1 MSIQD
6 IDARLWQDPLEAIE
20 SKQHQPGTLSLYEKR
35 THSVELVRE
44 NLTKDATAPLILAV
58 MVNGT
63 GYPEKIERRLRDRVA
78 VENALA
84 RAGYSPNDPEHLG
97 SFTIPWSRYP
107 ENLCDI
113 KSSPPVPT
121 SSATPKTVWEGNIDS
136 THLALTAG
144 PKASSLVEAPNR
156 ESGSPSWRR
165 GSDDKALLGSEDH
178 TPLTVPFELHKP
190 DPVGM
195 TTPPCDNVL
204 VLWLRQ
210 NFFDDAPLARLA
222 QLFSWFQKSDGTLCA
237 KVKILGPDTSDSLLK
252 LVQEVCHA
260 KPPEW
265 AEVEGILSGSSLFAF
280 RPSASDKIL
289 LENDSA
295 RDGTVKAL
303 IEQGCRGLRFYRTT
317 ATDNAL
323 LKELKRE
330 LSRRHI
336 KPRRDPIAIISEQ
349 DTLFARALPAS
360 FDLLLYGRREPPA
373 NVELLTYLRG
383 IDGRTVVTGSNVPS
397 TTSGV
402 TAPAMTA
409 TPNSTSIVNQRGPRE
424 VPEGTDES
432 DYIRRLASE
441 ISILDT
447 LRDAESNG
455 GRLRRKLRMNGA
467 GIEAIGVLGSD
478 IYDKLE
484 ILHALRPRLRAK
496 VFFTTGL
503 DARFYHPQELSA
515 TRNLVV
521 VSGFGLSLNRYYQA
535 SIPPFR
541 DHNQTAAFAAA
552 LCALGVMDAD
562 KVNFNKSPRVFEISK
577 RGAIDLSIDSKSEL
591 AEFNNATTR
600 LDPSEDIHPA
610 RHDLRNWWEKTTI
623 GKLNWWQKIDWWR
636 LAPGLS
642 VLILIGS
649 VLFGRRYVWSDRER
663 HSIAKSTTI
672 AIAVSILLILAI
684 LAPLYYWQRL
694 KGEPVNLFE
703 GDSMWPSEAIRLL
716 VFFLSV
722 HFVVRSLILLK
733 ENEEEIAP
741 AFGFNRITPVRVKL
755 RDLFLWKSKNR
766 KEQDIRT
773 LWGEYLYRSQTRLR
787 LIGTFFWFVLY
798 VLAVSFIW
806 MGTGNM
812 STPARGN
819 LMFNIDVIA
828 VLLAMAFSTFLT
840 LFVMHATL
848 LDARFTRVLSKW
860 PTKWPL
866 SVRKKHQQKGIADV
880 TGEYLDVVLIAR
892 RTRAV
897 TKLIY
902 YPLITISLIVICRL
916 PEFDNFDWPITLI
929 LILCFNGVLACG
941 CVLIL
946 RGLAETVRREALKQ
960 LREHLMRS
968 HSKGNEPR
976 CAAIEGV
983 IQEIQE
989 LDEGIFAPITRQPV
1003 VGAVLLPSASAGVWA
1018 LLQYFH

>member
-1 MSIQD
+1 
-6 IDARLWQDPLEAIE
+6 LEAIE
-20 SKQHQPGTLSLYEKR
+20 SKQHQPVTLYEKR

-44 NLTKDATAPLILAV
+44 NLTKDASAPLILAV

-63 GYPEKIERRLRDRVA
+63 GYAEKIERRLRDRVA

-107 ENLCDI
+107 ENLSNI
-113 KSSPPVPT
+113 KSAPPAPT
-121 SSATPKTVWEGNIDS
+121 SSATPKTMWEGNIDS

-144 PKASSLVEAPNR
+144 PKASSSAEAPNR
-156 ESGSPSWRR
+156 ESGGSSWRR
-165 GSDDKALLGSEDH
+165 GGDDKALMDSEDH
-178 TPLTVPFELHKP
+178 TQLIVPFELHKP

-195 TTPPCDNVL
+195 TRPLCDNVL

-222 QLFSWFQKSDGTLCA
+222 QLFSWFQKSDGTPCA

-252 LVQEVCHA
+252 LVQEVQDA
-260 KPPEW
+260 KQPEW
-265 AEVEGILSGSSLFAF
+265 AEVEGILSGSSIFAF

-289 LENDSA
+289 LGDDSVK
-295 RDGTVKAL
+295 DGTVKAL
-303 IEQGCRGLRFYRTT
+303 IEEGCRGLSFYRTT
-317 ATDNAL
+317 ATDNTL
-323 LKELKRE
+323 LKELRRE

-336 KPRRDPIAIISEQ
+336 KPSRDPTAIISEQ

-360 FDLLLYGRREPPA
+360 FDLLLHRERKPPA

-397 TTSGV
+397 AASGA
-402 TAPAMTA
+402 TPPAMTGP
-409 TPNSTSIVNQRGPRE
+409 PNSTTTANQRGHRE
-424 VPEGTDES
+424 VPEGTDQS
-432 DYIRRLASE
+432 DYIRRLARE

-447 LRDAESNG
+447 LRDDESNG
-455 GRLRRKLRMNGA
+455 GRLRGKLRTNGA

-503 DARFYHPQELSA
+503 DARFFHPQELGA

-521 VSGFGLSLNRYYQA
+521 VSGFGLSLDHYYQRG
-535 SIPPFR
+535 IPPFR

-552 LCALGVMDAD
+552 LCALGVMNAD
-562 KVNFNKSPRVFEISK
+562 KVDFDKKPRVFEISK
-577 RGAIDLSIDSKSEL
+577 YGPIDLSLDSKSDL
-591 AEFNNATTR
+591 AELHKNTDTEPV
-600 LDPSEDIHPA
+600 DDIHPA
-610 RHDLRNWWEKTTI
+610 RHDLRNWWETSKGTV
-623 GKLNWWQKIDWWR
+623 NWR
-636 LAPGLS
+636 LLLPSLA

-649 VLFGRRYVWSDRER
+649 IIFARYYIWSDPKENSPR
-663 HSIAKSTTI
+663 HIAQSTTV
-672 AIAVSILLILAI
+672 ATFLSVPVILLILV
-684 LAPLYYWQRL
+684 PTYYWQRL
-694 KGEPVNLFE
+694 GGEPFNLFA
-703 GDSMWPSEAIRLL
+703 GASMWPSEAIRLL

-722 HFVVRSLILLK
+722 HFVVKSLILLK
-733 ENEEEIAP
+733 ENEKEIAP
-741 AFGFNRITPVRVKL
+741 TFGFDAKDIKPVAAKL
-755 RDLFLWKSKNR
+755 KELFLWKSKTSDGPNI
-766 KEQDIRT
+766 QT
-773 LWGEYLYRSQTRLR
+773 LWGEYLYRSKMSLR
-787 LIGTFFWFVLY
+787 LIGTSLWLVIY
-798 VLAVSFIW
+798 VVASLLILI
-806 MGTGNM
+806 GT
-812 STPARGN
+812 SQIFTPARGN
-819 LMFNIDVIA
+819 LMFKIDVI
-828 VLLAMAFSTFLT
+828 VLFLAGLSSSFLT
-840 LFVMHATL
+840 LFVVHATL
-848 LDARFTRVLSKW
+848 LDARFTRLLSKGHTVW
-860 PTKWPL
+860 PDD
-866 SVRKKHQQKGIADV
+866 VRKRHQRNGIADFM
-880 TGEYLDVVLIAR
+880 GEYLDVILIAR

-902 YPLITISLIVICRL
+902 YPFIAISLLVIWRL
-916 PEFDNFDWPITLI
+916 PEFDNFDWPTI
-929 LILCFNGVLACG
+929 LIVIFSFNGLLACG

-946 RGLAETVRREALKQ
+946 RGLAETVRRESLKH
-960 LREHLMRS
+960 LREHLMQSRS
-968 HSKGNEPR
+968 NDDRPR
-976 CAAIEGV
+976 CEAIEGV